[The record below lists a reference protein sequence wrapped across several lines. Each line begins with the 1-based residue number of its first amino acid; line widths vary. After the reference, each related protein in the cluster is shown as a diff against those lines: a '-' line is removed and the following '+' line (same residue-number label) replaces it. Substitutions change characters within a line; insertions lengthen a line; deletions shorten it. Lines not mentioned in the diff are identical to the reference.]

1 MARIR
6 TRDVAR
12 IVAKPKGTAANED
25 CSKVGIDAF
34 DPAFFFTS
42 VIFTVTLFLAALV
55 PVVHSLWRRWTH
67 RDTDRVRSTS
77 WLHLIVMLLF
87 IPACLPRA
95 LSFILDPFAGRQTL
109 VSSQVS
115 RVLFMSYFTIVLSQ
129 YSLFLMLWFEFT
141 AHIRVMVPHLLSPDR
156 RLREPPDIST
166 LVKTIRIV
174 FAAVNIAL
182 YGFEVA
188 MVLLGATTMLQTKY
202 MTPIYAGFFVVM
214 SVALVVGLVFAS
226 YRLNVGRHHRHN
238 LSEMHP
244 DPDVARLV
252 AVQAAATRRAVLV
265 SAFIVLN
272 TFLRMVVVFDVLRDP
287 NVWLGYQDFLRF
299 MEVTSGLVLWYALT
313 SIQWNALEPVYAD
326 LNATAIRASPA
337 SSPTTRHRTSS
348 QERRTAAL
356 RALGLPKLFTSA
368 ALASSSANDPPRR
381 RSAFALRRTPSTPPP
396 TPTAAAPAAPARTD
410 AAAHAAGI
418 VFVNDRRRPGLY
430 TDRQPAASTFEL
442 NFKMIHGHS
451 IGSTPVDHV
460 ELEEVASKPVAPA
473 AAAAPDVPRW
483 PDPDD
488 SYWRGAAGGA
498 RQDSRTR
505 GARAGQEPEPRPLA
519 RAARVVTA
527 RPPDVDHDWDDEWS
541 VIDNGRAPVAW

>member
-1 MARIR
+1 M
-6 TRDVAR
+6 
-12 IVAKPKGTAANED
+12 P
-25 CSKVGIDAF
+25 VGIDAF
-34 DPAFFFTS
+34 DPALFFTS

-55 PVVHSLWRRWTH
+55 PVFHSLWRRWTH
-67 RDTDRVRSTS
+67 RDADRVRSTS

-109 VSSQVS
+109 ISSQVS

-129 YSLFLMLWFEFT
+129 YSVFLILWFEFT

-156 RLREPPDIST
+156 RLRAPPDISA
-166 LVKTIRIV
+166 LVKTIRLV
-174 FAAVNIAL
+174 FAAVNVAL

-188 MVLLGATTMLQTKY
+188 MVLLGATTMLQSKY

-252 AVQAAATRRAVLV
+252 AVQAAATRRAVYV

-287 NVWLGYQDFLRF
+287 NVWLGYQDFLRL
-299 MEVTSGLVLWYALT
+299 MEVTSGLVLWQALT

-337 SSPTTRHRTSS
+337 SSPTTRHRTPS

-356 RALGLPKLFTSA
+356 RALGLPRLFTSA
-368 ALASSSANDPPRR
+368 ALASSSANDSPRRR
-381 RSAFALRRTPSTPPP
+381 RSAFTLCRTPLTPPA
-396 TPTAAAPAAPARTD
+396 TPTAAPPATPARTD
-410 AAAHAAGI
+410 PAHAAGI

-430 TDRQPAASTFEL
+430 IDRQPSASTFEL

-460 ELEEVASKPVAPA
+460 ELEDVASKPVAPA
-473 AAAAPDVPRW
+473 AAAPDAPRW

-488 SYWRGAAGGA
+488 PYWRGATGA
-498 RQDSRTR
+498 SRQDLRGR
-505 GARAGQEPEPRPLA
+505 GAKAGEPRPPA
-519 RAARVVTA
+519 RAARVVSA

>member
-1 MARIR
+1 
-6 TRDVAR
+6 
-12 IVAKPKGTAANED
+12 
-25 CSKVGIDAF
+25 
-34 DPAFFFTS
+34 
-42 VIFTVTLFLAALV
+42 
-55 PVVHSLWRRWTH
+55 
-67 RDTDRVRSTS
+67 
-77 WLHLIVMLLF
+77 
-87 IPACLPRA
+87 
-95 LSFILDPFAGRQTL
+95 
-109 VSSQVS
+109 
-115 RVLFMSYFTIVLSQ
+115 MSYFTIVLSQ
-129 YSLFLMLWFEFT
+129 YSVFLMLWFEFT

-166 LVKTIRIV
+166 LVNTIRLV

-188 MVLLGATTMLQTKY
+188 MVLLGATTILQSKY

-272 TFLRMVVVFDVLRDP
+272 TLLRMVVVFDVLRDP

-313 SIQWNALEPVYAD
+313 SIQWNALESVYAD

-337 SSPTTRHRTSS
+337 SSPTARHRTPS

-368 ALASSSANDPPRR
+368 ALASPSTNDPPRR
-381 RSAFALRRTPSTPPP
+381 RRSAFTLRRMPSTPPP
-396 TPTAAAPAAPARTD
+396 TPTAAAPASPARID
-410 AAAHAAGI
+410 PAGI

-460 ELEEVASKPVAPA
+460 ELEEVGSKPVEPA
-473 AAAAPDVPRW
+473 AAAALDAPRW

-488 SYWRGAAGGA
+488 PYWRGTTGGA
-498 RQDSRTR
+498 RQDPRTR
-505 GARAGQEPEPRPLA
+505 GARAGGAPQEPRPPA
-519 RAARVVTA
+519 RAARVVVA
-527 RPPDVDHDWDDEWS
+527 PRPPDVEHDWDDEWS